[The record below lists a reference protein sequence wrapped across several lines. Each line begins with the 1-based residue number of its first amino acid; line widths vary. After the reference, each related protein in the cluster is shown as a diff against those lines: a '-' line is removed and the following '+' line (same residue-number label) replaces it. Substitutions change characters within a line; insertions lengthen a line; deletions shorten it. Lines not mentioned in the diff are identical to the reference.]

1 MPDDAKFGCVIA
13 VLGGSVQ
20 GYILCAINGAAEP
33 LSVHFA
39 LSTTQRDLVVSIVIL
54 GALVG
59 SVAGGT
65 VCDVGGRR
73 MGLVLAA
80 ACFTVGSVVM
90 GLAPSFAVLLLGR
103 VLSGVGIGFVGVAGP
118 IYLVEMAPAAHR
130 GTLVTANEIFLCVG
144 CLVALV
150 ANLACSAAAHG
161 WRWML
166 GASALPSLL
175 MLCGA
180 SCVPETPVWLA
191 QQLALS
197 ELRAP
202 QAEREV
208 AELLQEH
215 AHPISRDEMRSRSEM
230 PSSRSEMQISR
241 SEMRSRR
248 EMPISESSEHL
259 VVGLM
264 ASWPSPGQP

>member
-1 MPDDAKFGCVIA
+1 MQA
-13 VLGGSVQ
+13 
-20 GYILCAINGAAEP
+20 P
-33 LSVHFA
+33 LD
-39 LSTTQRDLVVSIVIL
+39 R
-54 GALVG
+54 
-59 SVAGGT
+59 
-65 VCDVGGRR
+65 
-73 MGLVLAA
+73 
-80 ACFTVGSVVM
+80 
-90 GLAPSFAVLLLGR
+90 GLAPSFAVPLLGR

-191 QQLALS
+191 QQLAS
-197 ELRAP
+197 PSYARGAGRGGSCCGSTRARSAGTRCDLAARCRP
-202 QAEREV
+202 HGARF
-208 AELLQEH
+208 
-215 AHPISRDEMRSRSEM
+215 RSRVDA
-230 PSSRSEMQISR
+230 
-241 SEMRSRR
+241 SRR
-248 EMPISESSEHL
+248 EMPISESGEHL
-259 VVGLM
+259 VVGLAALAL
-264 ASWPSPGQP
+264 ASLA